1 MAWVAGN
8 SWHRA
13 LVIVETSSFMTKA
26 TAKAGPQSP
35 VGKQTQPKKHGL
47 ATLAQILGNFAA
59 DAPVLEP
66 GSRQDP
72 RSVAGRLYAGN
83 VAQAGA

>member
-1 MAWVAGN
+1 MGGR
-8 SWHRA
+8 SSPGIA
-13 LVIVETSSFMTKA
+13 LCQMQQATSSFMTKA

-35 VGKQTQPKKHGL
+35 VGKQTKPKSHGL
-47 ATLAQILGNFAA
+47 PTLAQILGKFA
-59 DAPVLEP
+59 DGAPVLEP

-72 RSVAGRLYAGN
+72 RGHAGRIYAGN